1 MKEKIAIYPGTF
13 DPVTNGHIHIVQRT
27 AKVFDKVVIAV
38 AQDNYKATIFTAKE
52 RVELLT
58 ECFKEN
64 PKIEIEIF
72 SGLVTEYADEKN
84 AIAMIRGL
92 RAISDFEYEMQMAAM
107 NRTLNKDLET
117 IFLMTDA
124 KYSFISSTLIKKVA
138 CLGGDIETLVP
149 DIVVEYLEKK
159 YQKNLKKSCSV

>member
-13 DPVTNGHIHIVQRT
+13 DPVTNGHIHIIERSV
-27 AKVFDKVVIAV
+27 KVFDKVIVAV
-38 AQDNYKATIFTAKE
+38 ANDNYKATIFSTKE
-52 RVELLT
+52 RVELLK
-58 ECFKEN
+58 ECFKDE
-64 PKIEIEIF
+64 PKVEIDIF
-72 SGLVTEYADEKN
+72 SGLVTEYSVKKD
-84 AIAMIRGL
+84 AIALIRGL

-138 CLGGDIETLVP
+138 CLGGDVDTLVP
-149 DIVVEYLEKK
+149 KIVREYLEVK
-159 YQKNLKKSCSV
+159 YRKEPKYHGE